1 VGGSLWSSKQVKK
14 GGARGGGGGVRA
26 TSAARQAAAGARWWR
41 RSLRGAT
48 AGRRQFCARMR
59 ARTRG
64 EMRKGGW
71 AARCRRGRDAATADC
86 EAYGRCGLPGR
97 EARSKLHGA
106 CPRSSRGSC
115 TRFTRIWRRNGGVRG
130 AGPVAPAPG
139 RACLLTACSLAPLS
153 LPPAS
158 WPGARVPIPCRSVS
172 ACPCSR
178 LGGQYRRL
186 RTVAVSW
193 RRYVPARGL
202 VCRRRCAAAISS
214 WALGLA
220 QPWPVT

>member
-1 VGGSLWSSKQVKK
+1 MKK

-26 TSAARQAAAGARWWR
+26 TSAAQQAAAEARWWR

-153 LPPAS
+153 PP
-158 WPGARVPIPCRSVS
+158 
-172 ACPCSR
+172 
-178 LGGQYRRL
+178 L
-186 RTVAVSW
+186 R
-193 RRYVPARGL
+193 
-202 VCRRRCAAAISS
+202 
-214 WALGLA
+214 LGLA
-220 QPWPVT
+220 PVSPSPAAPSRPVPAAGWGGSTDAYGQSQFPGDGTCPPVDSCVAGAVPLRLAPGPLALPSPGP